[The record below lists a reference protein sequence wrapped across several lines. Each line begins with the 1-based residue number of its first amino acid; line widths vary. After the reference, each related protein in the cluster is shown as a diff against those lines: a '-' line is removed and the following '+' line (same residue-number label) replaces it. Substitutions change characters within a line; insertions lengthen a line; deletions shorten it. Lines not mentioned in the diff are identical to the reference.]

1 MASSKASEMRKDVID
16 VKTGR
21 KLGELIDVEIDHETG
36 KITAIVVPGESKMFG
51 LLGGGPDIVI
61 PWTKIKKIGP
71 DVILVEIDKGG
82 DSSDSKSTSSSTGG
96 SGSSG
101 SGSFGSTGNSGSFG
115 STGNSGGGSQ
125 SH

>member
-96 SGSSG
+96 SGSIGGSGSG
-101 SGSFGSTGNSGSFG
+101 SGSFGSTGNSG
-115 STGNSGGGSQ
+115 GGGSQ